1 MKTTHPTAHHL
12 DYSQSA
18 FEELEA
24 LNAQLT
30 LERDDAVAERDE
42 FKQRYYQ
49 VLEALRLARHQRFGK
64 SSEIDT
70 GQGELFDIEE
80 DSIELDSAASQ
91 TSETSK
97 TRGNLNVSAYPKTFQ
112 GWSFVMKPK
121 HIVLIAGKHC
131 IASVKTARRS

>member
-1 MKTTHPTAHHL
+1 MKTTHPTAHHP

-18 FEELEA
+18 LQELEA

-30 LERDDAVAERDE
+30 SERDDAVAERDE

-70 GQGELFDIEE
+70 GQSELFDIEE
-80 DSIELDSAASQ
+80 DSIELDSSAPQ

-97 TRGNLNVSAYPKTFQ
+97 TRRQPK
-112 GWSFVMKPK
+112 
-121 HIVLIAGKHC
+121 
-131 IASVKTARRS
+131 R